1 MKTSNFKPY
10 FYQLV
15 IAFIIDI
22 FLVNIFVSLIS
33 VPFINTANLNKLTDQ
48 NIQIEKSYKNKE
60 IGFKDYLFQSL
71 DISYDINRN
80 NGFVIIFELFI
91 YIFYFIVFQFYN
103 NGQTFGKKI
112 LGIKVVQNDEE
123 DKLEMNNLV
132 IRTLLINSIFF
143 KILSF
148 AIILF
153 ASKNFYIYSSLII
166 TCFQYLFFIGTV
178 IVIIFNKDSRGIH
191 DFISNT
197 KIVRCK

>member
-148 AIILF
+148 G
-153 ASKNFYIYSSLII
+153 K
-166 TCFQYLFFIGTV
+166 
-178 IVIIFNKDSRGIH
+178 
-191 DFISNT
+191 
-197 KIVRCK
+197 